1 MNIINW
7 ISKKK
12 LAIITTIV
20 GAIIGWLYWNF
31 IGCDS
36 GTCSITSV
44 WYRITAYGA
53 ILGWF
58 VGDYANEK
66 INNSNNKNR

>member
-1 MNIINW
+1 MTIKNW
-7 ISKKK
+7 IFKKK

-44 WYRITAYGA
+44 WYKTTAYGT
-53 ILGWF
+53 L
-58 VGDYANEK
+58 
-66 INNSNNKNR
+66 